1 MTKFPEDN
9 SQFWEGIYLEDD
21 AGWDLGGA
29 TPIFDSMADSISP
42 GKVCIIGC
50 GRGYDAI
57 MFAQKGFEVTAIDF
71 APSAIKAV
79 KDLARK
85 AKLAVNTIEND
96 IFTLAPVYPTTF
108 NLRKI
113 T

>member
-9 SQFWEGIYLEDD
+9 FQFWEGIYLEDD

-42 GKVCIIGC
+42 GKVCINSNIVDHWPP
-50 GRGYDAI
+50 R
-57 MFAQKGFEVTAIDF
+57 
-71 APSAIKAV
+71 
-79 KDLARK
+79 
-85 AKLAVNTIEND
+85 
-96 IFTLAPVYPTTF
+96 YPTTF